1 MEPKILASSSKAG
14 NPFNF
19 YRTSSI
25 FIYPHRINMDKLMS
39 IIGIKGKCKKNAKP
53 IGNGEILGTLG
64 EQSDD
69 FIADITIQVEDAED
83 STKQ

>member
-1 MEPKILASSSKAG
+1 
-14 NPFNF
+14 
-19 YRTSSI
+19 
-25 FIYPHRINMDKLMS
+25 MS

>member
-1 MEPKILASSSKAG
+1 MEPKILASSCKAG

-25 FIYPHRINMDKLMS
+25 FIYPHRITIDKFMN
-39 IIGIKGKCKKNAKP
+39 IIGIKGKCKKNKKV
-53 IGNGEILGTLG
+53 INNEEILGSLG

-69 FIADITIQVEDAED
+69 FIADIAIEL
-83 STKQ
+83 